1 MVHVAGGARVRY
13 ERARRGVANLRRH
26 LRRVAP
32 AKVERTGEGA
42 PGMRRCMNS
51 GIPSCTEDCGAVRK
65 LAKAMGYS
73 HI

>member
-1 MVHVAGGARVRY
+1 
-13 ERARRGVANLRRH
+13 
-26 LRRVAP
+26 
-32 AKVERTGEGA
+32 
-42 PGMRRCMNS
+42 MRRCMNS